1 MLKVLLYGIATFLET
16 GIGIWFFGKMF
27 PKRERMERRHYFAE
41 WVLYTS
47 LIVTAYTFPKTFLEL
62 KDETQY
68 MNSVIFIYF
77 AGLIIYTALA
87 WRMKKCPNMEVLFFV
102 GMIISLTAQYWSSY
116 SGDIVVLVG
125 NVFPVLFLFMLF
137 KCTLIQAYLWEFFYL
152 TSITLVKEIYII
164 FCGVIR
170 KGYYVD
176 FLKMERMH
184 NLSEIV
190 YWIIICS
197 IFFWILRG
205 SMFKMVFKNILEK
218 YQKIFLGIS
227 ILLWLMIC
235 VMYDYGKVQKND
247 LLFILGIFMLTIITV
262 MLLFFRVYS
271 RLLENEKKI
280 MDIQNNAIECRY
292 KDLSE
297 AHEKYRCLVHDEKH
311 LISYVKECL
320 VNGKTDEALIFL
332 GDFQCTLNEQEECVW
347 TGIQELDYIL
357 NIKFRAMKEK
367 DIELNYDFDVN
378 KIPLKNTDIVI
389 VMGNLLDNAIE
400 AAKKCEEGKKYINIT
415 IKNINQFFILKIKN
429 SCVKKAVVK
438 NERFISD
445 KLQKQKH
452 GLGIESVK
460 HIITSYNGEMS
471 FLCDEEIFEVKIIIN
486 E

>member
-1 MLKVLLYGIATFLET
+1 MLKILLYGVATFLETGIGIWFFGKMFPKRERMERRHYFAEWVLYTFWNIGGDEMLKILLYGVATFLET

-62 KDETQY
+62 KDEIQY

-87 WRMKKCPNMEVLFFV
+87 WRMKKCPNMGGLFFV
-102 GMIISLTAQYWSSY
+102 GMIISLTAQYWCSY
-116 SGDIVVLVG
+116 SGDIVVLIG
-125 NVFPVLFLFMLF
+125 NVFPVLFLFILF
-137 KCTLIQAYLWEFFYL
+137 KCNLIQAYLWEFFYL
-152 TSITLVKEIYII
+152 TSITLVKDIYII
-164 FCGVIR
+164 FCGVMR

-176 FLKMERMH
+176 FLKVERVH
-184 NLSEIV
+184 NLREIV
-190 YWIIICS
+190 YWIVVCS

-218 YQKIFLGIS
+218 YQKIFGGIS
-227 ILLWLMIC
+227 ILLWSMTC

-262 MLLFFRVYS
+262 MFLFFIVYRGISILLWSMTCVMYDYGKVQKNDLLFILGIFMLTIITVMFLFFIVYS

-311 LISYVKECL
+311 LIS
-320 VNGKTDEALIFL
+320 
-332 GDFQCTLNEQEECVW
+332 
-347 TGIQELDYIL
+347 
-357 NIKFRAMKEK
+357 
-367 DIELNYDFDVN
+367 
-378 KIPLKNTDIVI
+378 
-389 VMGNLLDNAIE
+389 
-400 AAKKCEEGKKYINIT
+400 
-415 IKNINQFFILKIKN
+415 
-429 SCVKKAVVK
+429 
-438 NERFISD
+438 
-445 KLQKQKH
+445 
-452 GLGIESVK
+452 
-460 HIITSYNGEMS
+460 
-471 FLCDEEIFEVKIIIN
+471 
-486 E
+486 

>member
-218 YQKIFLGIS
+218 YQKIFWGIS
-227 ILLWLMIC
+227 ILLWLMTC

-367 DIELNYDFDVN
+367 DIALNYDFDVN

-415 IKNINQFFILKIKN
+415 IKNINQFFILKT
-429 SCVKKAVVK
+429 
-438 NERFISD
+438 
-445 KLQKQKH
+445 Q
-452 GLGIESVK
+452 
-460 HIITSYNGEMS
+460 
-471 FLCDEEIFEVKIIIN
+471 
-486 E
+486 